1 MGEFNGHRGDEGTFT
16 DDKARGGTGKSTPTD
31 VPEKS
36 PKDVPAGNPTRS
48 GEHRQTTPPRL

>member
-16 DDKARGGTGKSTPTD
+16 DDKARGDKTKVKPTETR
-31 VPEKS
+31 EKS

-48 GEHRQTTPPRL
+48 GEHRQSTPRR